1 MRCLTDEESTPN
13 LDKSIENALKLIN
26 NGFYTE
32 NYNASTFKI
41 FCSDRKSVYVA
52 SNYHE
57 IIKDITGL

>member
-1 MRCLTDEESTPN
+1 MPNLEESMQ
-13 LDKSIENALKLIN
+13 SMLKLIN
-26 NGFYTE
+26 TGFYTE